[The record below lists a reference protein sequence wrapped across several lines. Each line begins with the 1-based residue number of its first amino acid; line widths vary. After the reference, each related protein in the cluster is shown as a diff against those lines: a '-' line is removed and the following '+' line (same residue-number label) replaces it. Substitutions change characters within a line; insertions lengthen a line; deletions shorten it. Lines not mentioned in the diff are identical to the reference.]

1 MPTSIPTL
9 AAMATPVITALTRN
23 ANMTSLLVFKFG
35 SAGSN
40 PNRSMPNGNARPA
53 PFVTLVLTMAYVR
66 TPGRIFGVRRNF
78 GLPPS
83 SNGAVRRDRRLTAEE
98 SARREVKEQ
107 TLGRTLFVGGIRF
120 RRARQE
126 K

>member
-35 SAGSN
+35 SVGSN

-78 GLPPS
+78 GLRWLRKVVRDYVGLS
-83 SNGAVRRDRRLTAEE
+83 VEAGEGAGVQVRQQML
-98 SARREVKEQ
+98 
-107 TLGRTLFVGGIRF
+107 RTT
-120 RRARQE
+120 
-126 K
+126 